1 METTRQ
7 NKISRLLQKELSEI
21 FLLQTKSMPGTL
33 VSVSAVRI
41 SPDMSIARVYL
52 SVFPS
57 EKAEE
62 MVKNINNNMKSIRY
76 ELGTRVRHQLRIIP
90 ELKFFVDDSSEI
102 FLLQTKSMPG
112 TLVSVSAVRIS
123 PDMSIARVYL
133 SVFPSEKAEEMV
145 KNINNN
151 MKSIRYELGTRVR
164 HQLRIIPELKFFV
177 DDSLDYIEKIDSL
190 LK

>member
-21 FLLQTKSMPGTL
+21 FLLQTKAMPGVL

-52 SVFPS
+52 SGFPS
-57 EKAEE
+57 EKAKEI
-62 MVKNINNNMKSIRY
+62 VKNVNDNMK
-76 ELGTRVRHQLRIIP
+76 T
-90 ELKFFVDDSSEI
+90 
-102 FLLQTKSMPG
+102 
-112 TLVSVSAVRIS
+112 
-123 PDMSIARVYL
+123 
-133 SVFPSEKAEEMV
+133 
-145 KNINNN
+145 
-151 MKSIRYELGTRVR
+151 IRYELGTRVR